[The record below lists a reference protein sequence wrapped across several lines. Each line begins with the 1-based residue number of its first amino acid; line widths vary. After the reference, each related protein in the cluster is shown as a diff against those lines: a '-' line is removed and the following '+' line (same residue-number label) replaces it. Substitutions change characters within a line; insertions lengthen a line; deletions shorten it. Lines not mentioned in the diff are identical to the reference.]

1 MIFNRVISFGVFH
14 WLSELAFSIYLIDAC
29 DHCSILI
36 ITLIH
41 RRITSISYRHCGFIP
56 VVCCNGSELTW
67 WSELILRIKAG
78 FCIEIG
84 GVVSTS
90 WQVKVWGRILE
101 LLNGKPIWFPCRL
114 IHTRSITRL
123 HRILIS
129 YFELALLKYRHP
141 DEIIK
146 FADSL

>member
-14 WLSELAFSIYLIDAC
+14 RLRELAFSIYLIDAC
-29 DHCSILI
+29 DHSPN

-41 RRITSISYRHCGFIP
+41 RRITSISNRHCGFP
-56 VVCCNGSELTW
+56 VVGSNNGSELTW
-67 WSELILRIKAG
+67 YSVLILRFKAG

-101 LLNGKPIWFPCRL
+101 LLNGKPIWFPSSL

-123 HRILIS
+123 YRVPNF
-129 YFELALLKYRHP
+129 FELALLKYWHP